1 MGLTMGFVRIQKN
14 AFVLILIDAVLVS
27 VSIGLSCLVKYDGLQ
42 GNIPHEILYNAVQI
56 LIIIIFVKVALFYFF
71 RLYSSIWEFASIHEM
86 ISIIGAIFVGN
97 AIVLGLF
104 EIYGI
109 VLPRSI
115 FVITILTDI
124 FLIGGI
130 RFAYRSLKKIINLYV
145 FSTVNARRILIV
157 GDGEP
162 GAVVVKEL
170 KEHPELKRI
179 PVAIVD
185 DDKGKIGKKINGV
198 PIVGQIGD
206 IMSVVQKKRINEIII
221 ALPIFSNQIIDE
233 IYQICMRTNC
243 KVKILPSFTELI
255 DGSFVMSKIR
265 NVNIEDL
272 LGREPVNLNTNE
284 ISDYLEDKIVLVT
297 GGGGSIGSELCRQII
312 LYKPKQLIILDNYEN
327 NIYEIENELRFMNN
341 KLNLIP
347 VIANIREKD
356 RIEEIFHQYR
366 PDVVFHAAAHKH
378 VPLMEGNPGEAIKN
392 NIFGTLNLAES
403 SAKFG
408 VKRFVLISTDKAVN
422 PTSIMGATKR
432 VAEMIIQALDKCSK
446 TEFVAV
452 RFGNVLG
459 SNGSVIPL
467 FKKQIERGGPVT
479 ITHPDVKRFFMTV
492 PEAVQLVIQAGA
504 MAKGGEI
511 FVLDMGKQI
520 KIYDLAKKLIE
531 LSGFEPNSD
540 IEIQFTGLRPG
551 EKMYEELILE
561 EEGLRTTQNNKIFIT
576 DPVFSDYKLLRGK
589 IDEMIKLD
597 INYRDK
603 VMKYLVD
610 IISMAKRTE
619 NNRSDGERS
628 NMM

>member
-1 MGLTMGFVRIQKN
+1 MGFVRIQRN
-14 AFVLILIDAVLVS
+14 AFVLTFIDAVLVS
-27 VSIGLSCLVKYDGLQ
+27 VSIGLACLVKYDGLLR
-42 GNIPHEILYNAVQI
+42 NIPDEILHNAV
-56 LIIIIFVKVALFYFF
+56 LIIIISIFVKVTLFYFF

-86 ISIIGAIFVGN
+86 ISIMGAVFVGN

-130 RFAYRSLKKIINLYV
+130 RFAYRSLKKVINRYI
-145 FSTVNARRILIV
+145 FSTIDSRRILII

-162 GAVVVKEL
+162 GAIVVKEL
-170 KEHPELKRI
+170 REHPELKSI

-185 DDKGKIGKKINGV
+185 DDKGKMGKKINGV

-206 IMSVVQKKRINEIII
+206 IMSVVQRKRIDEIII
-221 ALPIFSNQIIDE
+221 ALPVFSNKIIDE
-233 IYQICMRTNC
+233 IYNTCLRTNC
-243 KVKILPSFTELI
+243 KVKILPSFTQLI
-255 DGSFVMSKIR
+255 DGSFVIPKIR

-272 LGREPVNLNTNE
+272 LGREPVDLNISE
-284 ISDYLEDKIVLVT
+284 ISAYLEYKVVLVT

-341 KLNLIP
+341 KLNIAP

-356 RIEEIFHQYR
+356 RIEEIFARYR

-392 NIFGTLNLAES
+392 NVFGTLNLAEC

-432 VAEMIIQALDKCSK
+432 VAEIIIQALDKYSK

-479 ITHPDVKRFFMTV
+479 VTHPDVTRFFMTI
-492 PEAVQLVIQAGA
+492 PEAAQLVIQAGA

-511 FVLDMGKQI
+511 FVLDMGKPI

-531 LSGFEPNSD
+531 LSGFEPNAD
-540 IEIQFTGLRPG
+540 IEIQFIGLRPG
-551 EKMYEELILE
+551 EKMYEELMLA

-576 DPVFSDYKLLRGK
+576 NPVFTDYELLRGK
-589 IDEMIKLD
+589 IEEIEKFDF
-597 INYRDK
+597 NYREK
-603 VMKYLVD
+603 VMGYLVD
-610 IISMAKRTE
+610 IISLAKGRG
-619 NNRSDGERS
+619 NNRT
-628 NMM
+628 